1 MMLLQVGSFC
11 SIGCAS
17 WSLGSLPFS
26 QLRYDVAA
34 SHCGGSSSSSST
46 VGGLKLWNNTN
57 ALKVWKFSNQSFRV

>member
-34 SHCGGSSSSSST
+34 SHCGGSSSSST